1 MNDRMKVIPENEF
14 PFVDTRAAL
23 MLRSGLRRASDE
35 RGLSLRNLA
44 KDLGYKQATVLSHM
58 SKGRVPIP
66 LERAVEIADVVGLP
80 RSEFFQAVVGQ
91 KSPYAFEI
99 MIPNREGGE
108 GDGVTSTSFVAQL
121 VDLAGSSLEDIG
133 DEQKEILR
141 EVMLDQNPRRRWLSP
156 SEVAIM
162 QHLRRLKPGLDRKGL
177 SPDEMKAIEKAL
189 SGGG

>member
-1 MNDRMKVIPENEF
+1 MNDRMKDIPENEF

-66 LERAVEIADVVGLP
+66 LERAVDIADVVGLP

-99 MIPNREGGE
+99 MRTNREEGE
-108 GDGVTSTSFVAQL
+108 GDEVTSTSFVAQL

-177 SPDEMKAIEKAL
+177 SPSEMKAIEKAL

>member
-1 MNDRMKVIPENEF
+1 MNDRMKEIPENEF

-35 RGLSLRNLA
+35 RDLSLRNIA

-66 LERAVEIADVVGLP
+66 LERAVDIADVVGLP
-80 RSEFFQAVVGQ
+80 RAEFFQAVVGQ

-99 MIPNREGGE
+99 MAPNREGSE

-189 SGGG
+189 SG